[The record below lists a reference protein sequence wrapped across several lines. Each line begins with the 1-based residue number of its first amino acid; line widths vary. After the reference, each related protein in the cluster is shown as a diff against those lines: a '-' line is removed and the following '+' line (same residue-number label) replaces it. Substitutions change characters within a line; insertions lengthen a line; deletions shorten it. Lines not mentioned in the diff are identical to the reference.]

1 MKKYALAAMLAL
13 VISGCQNKDNLSE
26 GAADNVAKEEVMS
39 DVAITEAPVANQSL
53 KIAPPPAPT
62 QATQKKVIKE
72 GDISFE
78 THNIAKTRKRITDA
92 LKAAGGY
99 IDEERQANNSYEKRN
114 EYTLV
119 VRIPANNFERFLSG
133 ITTGDDR
140 IESKNIRSRDV
151 TAEYIDV
158 TTRLNNKKALEKR
171 YLELLSKAGKM
182 ADVLEI
188 ENKLNDVRTE
198 IESNQGQ
205 LNYLSKQID
214 FSSLNITFYTQQSA
228 KDNGQGFG
236 YKWQKA
242 LGDSWDIAVTLFFGL
257 ITLWPVWLL
266 AVVIIYV
273 IRKIIKRRKAKRI
286 QQNN

>member
-1 MKKYALAAMLAL
+1 MKKFALAAIAAFII
-13 VISGCQNKDNLSE
+13 VGCQNKDGGTSQGNTVTE
-26 GAADNVAKEEVMS
+26 NEVAS
-39 DVAITEAPVANQSL
+39 DVAITEAPIANQSL
-53 KIAPPPAPT
+53 KAAPAPPS
-62 QATQKKVIKE
+62 ATQKKVIKE

-78 THNIAKTRKRITDA
+78 THDIAKARKRVADA

-114 EYTLV
+114 EYTLL
-119 VRIPANNFERFLSG
+119 VRVPANKFERFLTG
-133 ITTGDDR
+133 ITTGEDR
-140 IESKNIRSRDV
+140 IESKSIRSRDV
-151 TAEYIDV
+151 TTEYIDV

-205 LNYLSKQID
+205 LNYLNKQID
-214 FSSLNITFYTQQSA
+214 YSSLSITFYTQQSS

-236 YKWQKA
+236 YRWQKSI
-242 LGDSWDIAVTLFFGL
+242 GDSVDIAVTLFFGL
-257 ITLWPVWLL
+257 ITLWPVWLV
-266 AVVIIYV
+266 AAIVVYV
-273 IRKIIKRRKAKRI
+273 VRRLIKRRNAKRAQ
-286 QQNN
+286 QQNS